1 MLSCLFFIVH
11 IFAFVFFFSIGYFYF
26 NVITR
31 SFGVVPGLDASILK
45 PTERHYAVA
54 QRQASVAMS
63 VIFSL
68 DDTIRASVYVT
79 ASLSM
84 LCG

>member
-1 MLSCLFFIVH
+1 MFVLYRAYFRFRFFLFHRLILFQRDH
-11 IFAFVFFFSIGYFYF
+11 AFFWRRPG
-26 NVITR
+26 TR
-31 SFGVVPGLDASILK
+31 RILK
-45 PTERHYAVA
+45 PTERHHAVA